1 MNKKQI
7 TLSVLKLIVA
17 AIDGDDRINN
27 WIFYSLVERE
37 NDEFKPNDDDLSNVV
52 HSDLFALFSNVKS
65 LTIDTYDGFRFCFS
79 LMALLNVIIGTNLN
93 EIIIKSWEDDGYC
106 WIKSIWNS
114 DKEILK

>member
-37 NDEFKPNDDDLSNVV
+37 NDEFKPNNDDLSNVV
-52 HSDLFALFSNVKS
+52 HSDLFALFPNVKS
-65 LTIDTYDGFRFCFS
+65 LTINTMFGFEFCFS
-79 LMALLNVIIGTNLN
+79 LMALLNVIFGTNLN
-93 EIIIKSWEDDGYC
+93 GIVITSSDMIDGHC
-106 WIKSIWNS
+106 WTESIWNS
-114 DKEILK
+114 DKEI